1 MLNEDSSETDSERIN
16 SEETEEEFEWFESS
30 TMTTD
35 TYFCYVNKTR
45 ETIEAGDQIFFCYGG
60 RKNIDLLLNYG
71 FCFPGNRYDS
81 YELQLRL
88 DIPIKDD
95 FFAPGFVDLEST
107 SC

>member
-1 MLNEDSSETDSERIN
+1 MLNEDSGETDSVRIN

-35 TYFCYVNKTR
+35 TYFCYVNNTR
-45 ETIEAGDQIFFCYGG
+45 ETIEAGDQIFFCYGS
-60 RKNIDLLLNYG
+60 RNNIDLLLNYG

-95 FFAPGFVDLEST
+95 FFAPDFVDLEST